1 MKKVCKTLMVLF
13 IMVCVFS
20 TSVFASKTEQELQG
34 EKDKAEAQLKAFEK
48 ELTSVLN
55 QMHIIEAQLIDKG
68 EAIINATEQ
77 LKEAEENEK
86 TQYANMMKRIVAMYE
101 NGNDNVL
108 SMIFEAKSLAELFQ
122 RIENVQAL
130 HSYDRNELKKYMAN
144 KDKIKTLK
152 ATLEKDQKKLEDL
165 QTQLAAQETALYN
178 KIAAKEKEIGDLTDA
193 IAEAARKAAEE
204 AAKKE
209 QQASGGGTG
218 DVTVGQKIV
227 EITRT
232 WIGVWYKWGGN
243 DRNGV
248 DCSGLTKAV
257 HAAVGIK
264 IGRHTSHQ
272 EAGGKKVNSLAEA
285 LPGDIICYPG
295 HVGIYIGNYRI
306 IHAPR
311 TGKQV
316 QEASVYLGGTK
327 PITSIRR
334 YW

>member
-1 MKKVCKTLMVLF
+1 MKKVCRTLMVLF
-13 IMVCVFS
+13 IMICVFS
-20 TSVFASKTEQELQG
+20 TSVFASKTEQQLQG
-34 EKDKAEAQLKAFEK
+34 DKDKAEAQLKQLK
-48 ELTSVLN
+48 NELTSIMS
-55 QMHIIEAQLIDKG
+55 QMHKIEAQLIDKG
-68 EAIINATEQ
+68 EAIIEATEQ

-86 TQYANMMKRIVAMYE
+86 TQYENMVKRIVAMYE
-101 NGNDNVL
+101 NGNDSML
-108 SMIFEAKSLAELFQ
+108 SMILEADNMAELFQ

-130 HSYDRNELKKYMAN
+130 HNYDRNELKKYVEN
-144 KDKIKTLK
+144 KEKIKTLK
-152 ATLEKDQKKLEDL
+152 ASLEKDQKKLEEL
-165 QTQLAAQETALYN
+165 QTQLAVQESTLYN
-178 KIAAKEKEIGDLTDA
+178 KIAAKEKEIGDLTEA

-209 QQASGGGTG
+209 QQGSGGGTG
-218 DVTVGQKIV
+218 DPSVGQKIV

-232 WIGVWYKWGGN
+232 YIGVWYLWGGN
-243 DRNGV
+243 DRNGI

-257 HAAVGIK
+257 HAAVGIT

-272 EAGGKKVNSLAEA
+272 EAGGKTVPSLAEA

-327 PITSIRR
+327 PITAIRR

>member
-1 MKKVCKTLMVLF
+1 MKKVCRTLMVLF
-13 IMVCVFS
+13 IMICVFS
-20 TSVFASKTEQELQG
+20 TSVFASKTEQQLQG
-34 EKDKAEAQLKAFEK
+34 DKDKAEAQLKQLK
-48 ELTSVLN
+48 EEMTSIMS
-55 QMHIIEAQLIDKG
+55 QMHAIEAQLIEKG
-68 EAIINATEQ
+68 EAIIEATEQ
-77 LKEAEENEK
+77 LQEAEENEK
-86 TQYANMMKRIVAMYE
+86 TQYENMVKRIVAMYE
-101 NGNDNVL
+101 NGNDSML
-108 SMIFEAKSLAELFQ
+108 SMILEADNLAELFQ

-130 HSYDRNELKKYMAN
+130 HNYDRNELQKYIEN
-144 KDKIKTLK
+144 KEKIKTLK
-152 ATLEKDQKKLEDL
+152 ASLEKDQKKLEEL
-165 QTQLAAQETALYN
+165 QTQLAVQESTLYN
-178 KIAAKEKEIGDLTDA
+178 KIAAKEKEIGDLTEA

-209 QQASGGGTG
+209 QQGSGGGTG
-218 DVTVGQKIV
+218 DPSVGQKIV

-232 WIGVWYKWGGN
+232 YIGVWYLWGGN
-243 DRNGV
+243 DRNGI

-257 HAAVGIK
+257 HAAVGIT

-272 EAGGKKVNSLAEA
+272 EAGGKTVASLEEA

-295 HVGIYIGNYRI
+295 HVAIYIGNYRV

-327 PITSIRR
+327 PITAIRR